1 VHARFDTLVGL
12 DTTNAPALATVI
24 VSGGHAKGLGG
35 VNKGTLSIGSSA
47 IIDRQLEVLRAL
59 ATGVFMV
66 GRAHPRWNARGLRV
80 VPDRIHARLTRV
92 EYEASTPPAGIRV
105 AESGV
110 GNDRT
115 FVNVNTPHDYE
126 RATGLIEW
134 KPESTQD
141 RITTGRT
148 RPMTDADS

>member
-1 VHARFDTLVGL
+1 MPPDGVHAGFDTLVGL
-12 DTTNAPALATVI
+12 DTTRAPALAAVI
-24 VSGGHAKGLGG
+24 VAGGHAKGLGG
-35 VNKGTLSIGSSA
+35 VNKG
-47 IIDRQLEVLRAL
+47 V
-59 ATGVFMV
+59 
-66 GRAHPRWNARGLRV
+66 RV
-80 VPDRIHARLTRV
+80 VPDQIHARLTRV
-92 EYEASTPPAGIRV
+92 EYEASTLPAGVCV
-105 AESGV
+105 AKCGV

-134 KPESTQD
+134 KPESPQD